1 MRTYIEVSASH
12 PDGPV
17 TVLLDVDDYERLG
30 KRGLSIGSHGYAQL
44 WTGVTVVLLHRW
56 LMDVPSG
63 TGYRLIVD
71 HINRDRLDCRR
82 SNLRLV
88 TPTESNLNRTLPQR
102 DLPLGVY
109 RVRSGR
115 YQAALK
121 RNRVRQYLGTY
132 DTPEQAA
139 AAIEAA
145 RPAA

>member
-1 MRTYIEVSASH
+1 MRAYIEVSASH

-30 KRGLSIGSHGYAQL
+30 KRRLSIGSHGYAQL

-139 AAIEAA
+139 AAVKAA